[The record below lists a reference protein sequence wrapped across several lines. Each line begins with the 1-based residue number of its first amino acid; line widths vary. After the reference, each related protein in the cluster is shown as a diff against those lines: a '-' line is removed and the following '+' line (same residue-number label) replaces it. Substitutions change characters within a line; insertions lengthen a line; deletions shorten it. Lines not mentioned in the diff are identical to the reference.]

1 MSPAGS
7 RHGMGEASD
16 DDSGIMLLS
25 GPASPVPPP
34 KERVQ
39 AGRRQQQALE
49 ARLEG
54 CVQELRRLCLREA
67 ELTGTL
73 PHEYPLKAGEKPP
86 KVRRRIGAA
95 FKLDEIVVLHG
106 VDPLER
112 ERALQLRIAEA
123 SRRLC
128 HEQNIGRRLRKR
140 RQTAALREEQKLR
153 DLEQVLSQRRLL
165 TGHRDTGTAHELSGS
180 EESSL
185 SDTGLLEEEDTRPPG
200 PATPR
205 RSPSPEDATEE
216 EEEEEGSG
224 PPPSSPSP
232 WQETSLDRPYE
243 RGRNPGINTGN
254 GETRSSRCYLGSPL
268 GSPLVTPSSPD
279 PAAPP
284 AARPGDPPY
293 RFVPMRTLVLCQQG
307 GSSAPGTPETLARR
321 GQSQAW
327 RLDPPW
333 PPLEP
338 RGRPPGPRRRPPHCA
353 VSFPPPAG
361 PSFLSGSAESVS
373 SVSSVSRA
381 PSPGGSG
388 PDGSL
393 AAPLS
398 LPGPRPRGPP
408 RVQPP
413 PSGLLLEQDLAP
425 LRYQRLVPSRSRIVR
440 TPSLKD
446 YGGARGLSRA
456 AVTEELRSWHQRA
469 RLRGAR
475 PHSLDREA
483 ALGRPPGGTPGDG
496 PLALAVLSRV
506 QAPPVLRRS
515 VPGVPVQ
522 LYVPEN
528 GEIITQV

>member
-1 MSPAGS
+1 
-7 RHGMGEASD
+7 
-16 DDSGIMLLS
+16 
-25 GPASPVPPP
+25 
-34 KERVQ
+34 
-39 AGRRQQQALE
+39 
-49 ARLEG
+49 
-54 CVQELRRLCLREA
+54 
-67 ELTGTL
+67 
-73 PHEYPLKAGEKPP
+73 
-86 KVRRRIGAA
+86 
-95 FKLDEIVVLHG
+95 
-106 VDPLER
+106 
-112 ERALQLRIAEA
+112 
-123 SRRLC
+123 
-128 HEQNIGRRLRKR
+128 
-140 RQTAALREEQKLR
+140 
-153 DLEQVLSQRRLL
+153 
-165 TGHRDTGTAHELSGS
+165 
-180 EESSL
+180 
-185 SDTGLLEEEDTRPPG
+185 DTRPPG

-205 RSPSPEDATEE
+205 RSPSPEDTTE
-216 EEEEEGSG
+216 EEEEEGSR
-224 PPPSSPSP
+224 PPPSSPNP
-232 WQETSLDRPYE
+232 WRETSLDRPYE
-243 RGRNPGINTGN
+243 RARNPGINPGN
-254 GETRSSRCYLGSPL
+254 GETRRSRCYLGSPL
-268 GSPLVTPSSPD
+268 GSPSATPSSPN

-284 AARPGDPPY
+284 GARPGDPPY
-293 RFVPMRTLVLCQQG
+293 RFVPMRTLVLCRQG
-307 GSSAPGTPETLARR
+307 GSSAPGSPETPARR
-321 GQSQAW
+321 GQSQARRMDPCPSPRVDPSPFPRVDPCPLH

-373 SVSSVSRA
+373 SMSSASRA

-393 AAPLS
+393 
-398 LPGPRPRGPP
+398 PRPCPCPGRARGAPP

-413 PSGLLLEQDLAP
+413 PPGLLLEQDLAP

-446 YGGARGLSRA
+446 YGGTRGLSRA

-475 PHSLDREA
+475 PHSLDREG

-496 PLALAVLSRV
+496 PLARAKLSRV

-528 GEIITQV
+528 GEIVTQV